1 VPDQDEVRRE
11 QRRRRIVAA
20 IDRDPAV
27 IAVAARAARLAIEL
41 HGVSILAT
49 RMADGSIPL
58 ALLVIAETLR
68 ISAPTMAEAAFG
80 RLTRAAVDRRLA
92 DWSARLLR
100 EAAVDLEVH
109 GSEHAG
115 NAGETFVVMSN
126 HQSHFDIP
134 VLYQVFPRCM
144 RMVAKTELYK
154 IPIFGS
160 AVRAA
165 EMIEVDRG
173 NKERAR
179 ESIALAKERLASGIN
194 VWIAPEGTRSTTGK
208 LGSFKKGGFILA
220 LDTGAR
226 ILPITI
232 NGTRHVLPPH
242 TARVRKGQHVRVD
255 FHAPID
261 PRPFSIERRDELVAV
276 VRSTIESALPPE
288 LRG

>member
-1 VPDQDEVRRE
+1 MRGER
-11 QRRRRIVAA
+11 RRRRIVAA
-20 IDRDPAV
+20 VDRNPSM
-27 IAVAARAARLAIEL
+27 IAVAACTARLAVEVHVAKYTCL
-41 HGVSILAT
+41 PV
-49 RMADGSIPL
+49 MADGSIPL
-58 ALLVIAETLR
+58 AILVVAETLR

-80 RLTRAAVDRRLA
+80 RLTRKAVDRRLS
-92 DWSARLLR
+92 DWSRRLLR
-100 EAAVDLEVH
+100 EAAIDLDVH
-109 GSEHAG
+109 GDEHARS
-115 NAGETFVVMSN
+115 GETFVVMSN

-134 VLYQVFPRCM
+134 VLYRVFPGCM

-154 IPIFGS
+154 IPIFGR

-179 ESIALAKERLASGIN
+179 QSIALAKERLASGIN

-220 LDTGAR
+220 LETGAR

-261 PRPFSIERRDELVAV
+261 PRPFSMERRDELVTL

-288 LRG
+288 LHG